1 MNAKKRF
8 RAYITDKVSLRSSEW
23 ERIASALDCQ
33 SVKANNLVLSEGA
46 VCRHLYFLDRG
57 LLRFFQWID
66 GEDKTKFFTFE
77 EQLFTAQQSYHTQ
90 QPAQETIQAL
100 EDSTL
105 LLIHREQAQKLYQ
118 EVATWPAFIQ
128 QVRLQVSG
136 WTEELLMESLNET
149 AEQRY
154 RRMLDEYPQRT
165 QRIPLKHLASYL
177 GIAPE
182 SLSRIRKKIVDT
194 DRT

>member
-1 MNAKKRF
+1 MNPYERF
-8 RAYITDKVSLRSSEW
+8 RTYVADRVSLRLADW
-23 ERIASALDCQ
+23 ERIRSVIRCQ
-33 SVKANNLVLSEGA
+33 TVRANDTVLNEGA
-46 VCRHLYFLDRG
+46 VCGYLYFLDQG

-66 GEDKTKFFTFE
+66 GEDKTKFFTFAQ
-77 EQLFTAQQSYHTQ
+77 QLFTAQQSFYTQ
-90 QPAQETIQAL
+90 QPARETIQAL

-105 LLIHREQAQKLYQ
+105 LLISYKDAQQLDR
-118 EVATWPAFIQ
+118 EVAAWAAFRQ
-128 QVRLQVSG
+128 QIRVQVSG

-154 RRMLDEYPQRT
+154 RRMRDEHPART

-182 SLSRIRKKIVDT
+182 SLSRIRKKTIRAT
-194 DRT
+194 RT